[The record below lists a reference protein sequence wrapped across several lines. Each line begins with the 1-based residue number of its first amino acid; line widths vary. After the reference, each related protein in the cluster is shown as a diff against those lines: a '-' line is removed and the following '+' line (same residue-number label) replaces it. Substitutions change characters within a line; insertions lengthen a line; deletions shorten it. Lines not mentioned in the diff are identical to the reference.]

1 MLGITDSSIQSSQLP
16 WLPTVACQDSNL
28 LSVRSRCSTQA
39 MQCLINHPGLFY
51 AHQVTE
57 QGSKQ
62 GKQRLAEADRLRK
75 MTSAARLTFSGM
87 KKETL

>member
-1 MLGITDSSIQSSQLP
+1 MLGINDSSIQSSQLP
-16 WLPTVACQDSNL
+16 WLQTVTCQDSNL
-28 LSVRSRCSTQA
+28 LSVRSGCSTQA
-39 MQCLINHPGLFY
+39 LQCLVDHPGLFH
-51 AHQVTE
+51 AHQVTG

-62 GKQRLAEADRLRK
+62 GKQRLAEADRMRK